1 MRKRWRRIGRLFR
14 RFTAER
20 RGATAIEFAILA
32 FPFLAFCGALTE
44 TGLMYFTESVLDQSV
59 SDAAR
64 LIKTG
69 QAQNSSMS
77 VDDFKSA
84 VCDKMFDL
92 FDCSNKIYVDSQV
105 LASFADASTALPLDA
120 DGNLLTSTSFNVG
133 STSQIVE
140 VRIFLPWTRLLG
152 LLPVSGS
159 VGANGTILLNATAIF
174 RNEPF

>member
-1 MRKRWRRIGRLFR
+1 MTMRRRGLGRLLH
-14 RFTAER
+14 RFGVEK

-32 FPFLAFCGALTE
+32 FPFLAICGAITE

-69 QAQNSSMS
+69 QAQNNSMS
-77 VDDFKSA
+77 VADFKSA

-105 LASFADASTALPLDA
+105 LASFADATTALPLDP
-120 DGNLLTSTSFNVG
+120 DGNLLDSTSFNMG

-140 VRIFLPWTRLLG
+140 VRIFLPWTRLFS

-159 VGANGTILLNATAIF
+159 AGANGTILLNATAIF